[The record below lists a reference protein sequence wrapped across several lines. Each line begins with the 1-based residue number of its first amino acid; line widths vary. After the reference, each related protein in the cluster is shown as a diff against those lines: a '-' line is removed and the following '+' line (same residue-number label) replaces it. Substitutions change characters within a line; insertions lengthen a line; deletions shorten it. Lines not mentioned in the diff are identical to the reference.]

1 MIYGLYLSAQG
12 AQIQSTR
19 QDVIANNLAN
29 ASTNSFKRDLVRV
42 QSHSTFDK
50 EQGKIESLAG
60 SLENLPGGVTPEGT
74 TTDFSVGDLIKTK
87 SPLDVAIAGKGF
99 FQVTDGKRNFLTR
112 DGQFSLTPN
121 GQLVTR
127 EHGYALLAE
136 GGQPMSGL
144 DPAKSIE
151 INQDGSVRQE
161 GEEAGK
167 LAVVEPASYQEI
179 EKIGSN
185 MYAAIGKLD
194 PAKPGVEVRQGYL
207 EASGTRPVT
216 EMMELI
222 EASRA
227 FEANVNMIKHQDDA
241 LGRLLATLPK
251 R

>member
-29 ASTNSFKRDLVRV
+29 ASTTSFKRDLVRV

-50 EQGKIESLAG
+50 EQGNMTPLAG
-60 SLENLPGGVTPEGT
+60 NLENLPGGVTPEGT
-74 TTDFSVGDLIKTK
+74 ITDFSVGDLIKTK
-87 SPLDVAIAGKGF
+87 APLDVAIAGKGF
-99 FQVTDGKRNFLTR
+99 FRVSDGKRSYLTR
-112 DGQFSLTPN
+112 DGQFTLTAN

-127 EHGYALLAE
+127 EHGYALLNEA
-136 GGQPMSGL
+136 GQPMVGL
-144 DPAKSIE
+144 DPTKSIE
-151 INQDGSVRQE
+151 IKQDGSVRQE
-161 GEEAGK
+161 GDDAGK
-167 LAVVEPASYQEI
+167 LAIVEPASYREI
-179 EKIGSN
+179 EKIGKN
-185 MYAAIGKLD
+185 MYATGGRLD
-194 PAKPGVEVRQGYL
+194 PVKPGVEIRQGYL
-207 EASGTRPVT
+207 EASGTRPVS